1 MAGRQIKREISYKHT
16 LSELSVNRKDPC
28 EVVREL
34 ISNSYDAGATQIKI
48 YTLLQYDGFIFF
60 DNGTGI
66 SQVRGKNDISPM
78 DAFFSIGYST
88 KVKGGS
94 VGYKCQGSKL
104 CFACSKFA
112 LLTRCE
118 DSQDNAWDY
127 VDIDNPKQNLPRTS
141 YTVEPKSEHDPF
153 AVIEFLLDQ
162 PDARTA
168 PILND
173 LKDLFSQFSHGTL
186 IFVKGLE
193 VEDFSKYYGT
203 DDSYPYIYEYI
214 KHYTKHGDVSI
225 LDAESTMFKL
235 QDEEAFKN
243 SSPSYS
249 QECCLDIWDYDRAEL
264 KTIKQGYPYVGTRK
278 TKPGLDSISSPSNL
292 KYLRAGRF
300 SARKAKTFKFEGR
313 TYCLAFAVDGT
324 RAALDFYEAL
334 GRQGSTR
341 SGITLSSQQ
350 GTFLCSEGIK
360 ICDYNQIF
368 LNEAFDSA
376 KFSVLSDPKAQR
388 HFVFMINGSFDLVT
402 NRTSLTTQSE
412 KVLQNPRFLKEI
424 DSFVSSFY
432 HTDNVFRELVDSLN
446 NQINSAKIEIQV
458 KKFRDSKNDLR
469 ERPYF
474 YVKNIDILKDKRFY
488 EPASGEEHG
497 VGALYTVFAH
507 FVPDDS
513 PYKKFW
519 LRPLNFAGQ
528 GLDSMAEEKPNS
540 TKSLKGLEYKYKF
553 SIGQTFNHPLI
564 ITDQIVCWE
573 SDFSSDEGNGDVLE
587 VKDESGA
594 KGIINTQAGDMQGIG
609 FEITDIDAP
618 DGNCHE
624 SKVIRVVNLKYLLK
638 QTFNCQW
645 RIGFSSS
652 IF

>member
-1 MAGRQIKREISYKHT
+1 MAGRQIKRQISYKHT

-48 YTLLQYDGFIFF
+48 YTLLQYHGFIFF

-66 SQVRGKNDISPM
+66 SQVRVKNDISPM

-127 VDIDNPKQNLPRTS
+127 VDIDNPKQNLPRES

-153 AVIEFLLDQ
+153 AVLEFLLDQ

-203 DDSYPYIYEYI
+203 DSKYPYIYEYI
-214 KHYTKHGDVSI
+214 KHYTKHGDVTR
-225 LDAESTMFKL
+225 LNAESTSFQVK
-235 QDEEAFKN
+235 DEEAFKN
-243 SSPSYS
+243 SYYS
-249 QECCLDIWDYDRAEL
+249 KDCSLCIWDYDRAEL
-264 KTIKQGYPYVGTRK
+264 KEIKQGYPYVAIKK
-278 TKPGLDSISSPSNL
+278 TKTKTGPSSDSISLPSQL
-292 KYLRAGRF
+292 KYLRSLRC
-300 SARKAKTFKFEGR
+300 SLRKAKTFRFEGQ

-324 RAALDFYEAL
+324 RTALDFYEAL
-334 GRQGSTR
+334 GRQGSSR

-360 ICDYNQIF
+360 ICEYNQLF
-368 LNEAFDSA
+368 LNEVFDLV

-402 NRTSLTTQSE
+402 NRTSLTTESE
-412 KVLQNPRFLKEI
+412 KVVQSTRFLKEI
-424 DSFVSSFY
+424 ESFVSNFY
-432 HTDNVFRELVDSLN
+432 QTDNVFRDLVDRLN
-446 NQINSAKIEIQV
+446 GEINSAKIEIQV
-458 KKFRDSKNDLR
+458 KKFRESKDNLCKR
-469 ERPYF
+469 HYF
-474 YVKNIDILKDKRFY
+474 YVENIDILKDKRFY

-497 VGALYTVFAH
+497 VGALYTVFANL
-507 FVPDDS
+507 VPDDS

-519 LRPLNFAGQ
+519 LRPLNFAAQ
-528 GLDSMAEEKPNS
+528 GLDSIAEEKPNS

-553 SIGQTFNHPLI
+553 SIDEIFNHPLI

-573 SDFSSDEGNGDVLE
+573 VDLGSDKGDGDVLE

-594 KGIINTQAGDMQGIG
+594 KGVINLQAGDMQDIG
-609 FEITDIDAP
+609 FEIKDIDEP
-618 DGNCHE
+618 DGNYHG
-624 SKVIRVVNLKYLLK
+624 SKVIRVVNLKSLLL

-645 RIGFSSS
+645 RSGF
-652 IF
+652 